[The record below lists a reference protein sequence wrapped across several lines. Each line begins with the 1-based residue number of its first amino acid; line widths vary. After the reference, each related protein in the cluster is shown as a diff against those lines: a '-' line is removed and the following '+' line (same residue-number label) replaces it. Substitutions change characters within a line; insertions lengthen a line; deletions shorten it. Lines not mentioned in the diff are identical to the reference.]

1 MDNIDGLSPENYK
14 KMCEYT
20 DLIKELKITLEM
32 IKAESYDPIKTDNE
46 VTFTIS
52 DKKHKINNEYLIAM
66 LTKQINLL
74 TGFITVLKVKTTY

>member
-32 IKAESYDPIKTDNE
+32 IKAESYDPIKTENE
-46 VTFTIS
+46 VTFAIS
-52 DKKHKINNEYLIAM
+52 GKKHKINNEYLITM
-66 LTKQINLL
+66 LTNQIKLL
-74 TGFITVLKVKTTY
+74 TGLIAMLKVKTTY

>member
-1 MDNIDGLSPENYK
+1 MDTIDGLSPENYK

-32 IKAESYDPIKTDNE
+32 IQVESYDPTKTENE

-52 DKKHKINNEYLIAM
+52 NKKHKINNEYLIVM

-74 TGFITVLKVKTTY
+74 TGLIAALKVKTT